1 MRRGL
6 CITVLVKSRRSINIS
21 IHSPLETVMEKK
33 SSRRYPP
40 NRRLFH
46 DESRRRTLPRGWIF
60 AVSLIRVSIIRVSSC
75 ETMAAPHPNNKLEKS
90 ITYYVVS
97 REKEERERK
106 RKGGRTRV
114 ALSRHRRRRDG
125 ARCVSYCQIRIYV
138 KARTRCV
145 CPCIYASH
153 YYAPVMPSIR
163 RDPFISEPCILENSN
178 PRLIM
183 NYSYSW
189 DYIYIYLYIYTYIF
203 WSLKKKTD
211 RERERRLYKSF

>member
-1 MRRGL
+1 
-6 CITVLVKSRRSINIS
+6 
-21 IHSPLETVMEKK
+21 MEKK
-33 SSRRYPP
+33 SPRRYPP

-46 DESRRRTLPRGWIF
+46 DESCRGEKETLPRGWIF
-60 AVSLIRVSIIRVSSC
+60 AVSLIRVSIIRVRSC
-75 ETMAAPHPNNKLEKS
+75 ETMAAPRPNNKLEKS

-125 ARCVSYCQIRIYV
+125 ARSCRCVSYCQIRIYV

-189 DYIYIYLYIYTYIF
+189 DYIYIYLYIHIYI
-203 WSLKKKTD
+203 LKPEEKD
-211 RERERRLYKSF
+211 REREREKSL

>member
-1 MRRGL
+1 MY
-6 CITVLVKSRRSINIS
+6 TVLIKSCCSINIS
-21 IHSPLETVMEKK
+21 IPLSRISNVFSPSWKRNLDGDTHLIVDYSTTNVSKGKRKRWM
-33 SSRRYPP
+33 
-40 NRRLFH
+40 NF
-46 DESRRRTLPRGWIF
+46 RG
-60 AVSLIRVSIIRVSSC
+60 IIDQGFDKGALS
-75 ETMAAPHPNNKLEKS
+75 ETMAAPRPSNKLEKS

-97 REKEERERK
+97 MHGTEEGGRKERKRERERK
-106 RKGGRTRV
+106 GGRKHV

-125 ARCVSYCQIRIYV
+125 ARSCRCVSYCQIRIYV

-183 NYSYSW
+183 NYSYS
-189 DYIYIYLYIYTYIF
+189 
-203 WSLKKKTD
+203 
-211 RERERRLYKSF
+211 